1 MKREYPDRPLVGIG
15 AVIIQD
21 GRVVVV
27 KRATEPLKGRWSV
40 PGGML
45 ELGEKLREGTAREAL
60 EETGL
65 IIEAGDVL
73 DVFDAIYVDP
83 KGLTQYH
90 YVLIDFLCR
99 PVGGELRASSDV
111 SEVRW
116 ASEATLDALGMT
128 ENTLKVIRKGFDS
141 FNRHSP
147 NH

>member
-1 MKREYPDRPLVGIG
+1 MKREYPDRPLVGVG
-15 AVIIQD
+15 AVIVHG
-21 GRVVVV
+21 GRVVVA
-27 KRATEPLKGRWSV
+27 KRASEPLKGRWSI

-83 KGLTQYH
+83 AGLTQYH

-111 SEVRW
+111 SETRW
-116 ASEATLDALGMT
+116 ATEAELYALGMT
-128 ENTLKVIRKGFDS
+128 ENTLKVIRKGLS
-141 FNRHSP
+141 LIQ
-147 NH
+147 

>member
-1 MKREYPDRPLVGIG
+1 MKREYPDRPLVGVG

-21 GRVVVV
+21 ARVVVV

-45 ELGEKLREGTAREAL
+45 ELGETLREGTAREAL

-65 IIEAGDVL
+65 IVEAGEVL
-73 DVFDAIYVDP
+73 DVFDAIYIDP
-83 KGLTQYH
+83 TGLTQYH

-116 ASEATLDALGMT
+116 VNEAELEALGMT